1 MSTAIQTDFDKDYVL
16 TGDRGQLNSVKIPD
30 LQYTNL
36 GKLIIYRLM
45 HDRDVKILITGA
57 GKTTGTGKT
66 TLALQLAKWVNSVRN
81 ELFDVNHEWSAEDY
95 SFMDV
100 WEYLERYKESKPGD
114 CLITDELEYMTD
126 NRRWM
131 TNQNVKFSQA
141 WSILRYKNVVTI
153 GTAPGLGDLDKR
165 TKETADVWIRVMR
178 RGVAHPYYMTY
189 NDFENEPMNF
199 RMRKGSFKE
208 AISWGPMDGD
218 PDYEWLK
225 EEKQEMGVPGID
237 DSEKKRLDQSDLREK
252 ERQVRNEAV
261 REFLKINASQGSPF
275 QQKDIA
281 NACGVSPQQV
291 SKLKLEMEEEGEL
304 TA

>member
-1 MSTAIQTDFDKDYVL
+1 MSAIQTDFDKDYVL

-66 TLALQLAKWVNSVRN
+66 TLALQLAKWVNAVRN
-81 ELFDVNHEWSAEDY
+81 ELFDVEYEWSAEDY

-100 WEYLERYKESKPGD
+100 WEYLERYKDSKPGD
-114 CLITDELEYMTD
+114 CLITDELKYMTD

-208 AISWGPMDGD
+208 AITWGDMAGD

-225 EEKQEMGVPGID
+225 EEKEEMGVPGID
-237 DSEKKRLDQSDLREK
+237 DGQERLDKADLRKK
-252 ERQVRNEAV
+252 EREIRNEATRELV
-261 REFLKINASQGSPF
+261 RVNEREGRPFSQKKIAE
-275 QQKDIA
+275 A
-281 NACGVSPQQV
+281 TGVSQAQV
-291 SKLKLEMEEEGEL
+291 SKLKLEMEDAGEL